1 MSVIPTVYN
10 QGTGLIGS
18 TTSGAAIP
26 SNIDDLIINDTL
38 LVGGEA
44 TFNGAVTVNNSLTVS
59 GGITFQDVTVQ
70 GTFILEGKTPTQ
82 LAFYTTGGEL
92 TGTADMTY
100 SGGIT
105 TLTNVTVTTALSF
118 GALTKT
124 DPNNYAVA
132 FHDNNR
138 ICIAG
143 SPNVLTYN
151 PSEGNLAV
159 PNVTVD
165 STMTANIVSADE
177 LRIEPIDVTSQ
188 DNFLPIPMIDT
199 TNQNQIVVDGDENN
213 NLAYNPNRNTFRTN
227 KAQFT
232 NDVTMDATL
241 SVEDDVTLVN
251 GDLTISNGDLSIG
264 SLPEGNFSGVDFEMA
279 FFNPNNG
286 KFFKRTGYTLR
297 GNTAVLTLDEVE
309 ISDTLTVT
317 NDTTLARTFVTPTS
331 RNNDEDYRIAI
342 IDKDN
347 GQICR
352 EQNDSDFFYN
362 TQDNKLT
369 VKNLDVTDT
378 ANISITPAT
387 RGTSSVDYQVVF
399 YDATTSQFCIDDNS
413 TQFTYDPNLN
423 KLKVGTVEATN
434 VVVDQYLTLTT
445 PLTWSADDD
454 NPITF
459 LTPND
464 RFYIAPSNNPLTF
477 NGNSGMLKTPRLTL
491 TNVTVPGTSAE
502 FPLLLYNTGTEEVK
516 RSSSVT
522 NTITCDPLNGKLTV
536 HDLLINTKCVVNTEA
551 RSNDYEYR
559 FVLQDQATFQL
570 VRDSA
575 LLTMTYNPLE
585 ERFTCKNVD
594 LQKLT
599 LATGSIFNHSGSVY
613 MALRGQVTSNFD
625 FSIAFWNDG
634 HTRYQTTDDSGG
646 HRFYTRNTTTNTP
659 TQRFQIDHDQIVCS
673 TEFFANN
680 GATIQAATFSD
691 DINCRVTFLNSNGN
705 SGKVVSNNQL
715 FFNPDNETLRTTN
728 MNVNGQLNLTS
739 ASASSGQMNVDSTL
753 YFVYN
758 HATGHTFRIGG
769 NWKLRLFNTSTVI
782 YTPLFLQ
789 DVTVPAASASLPI
802 LLHNSSNEVEKTNV
816 SGTNQITIDP
826 SQGLLTTKDIYVNGS
841 IYNNVLALNYTTVY
855 SCDTWSCSLGTPP
868 YFGNNNYIER
878 DTDNTNFT
886 NPRVSQYGQDIVNSI
901 NNTAIRSAID
911 FQTDGTYWGIATD
924 DYKGW
929 WYVDAALVY
938 QNTLTGSNDR
948 VVPYIRII
956 KSSGGLDIEQRQISK
971 GIQYM
976 RFTQGELSTIRCQG
990 PVYLANTNQYLRI
1003 CTLLEIGN
1011 IPSGGGT
1018 GEPTWP
1024 DTTTGFRGLDISIA
1038 MRFLGVSASDN
1049 ETVNA
1054 L

>member
-26 SNIDDLIINDTL
+26 SNIDDLIVNDTL

-44 TFNGAVTVNNSLTVS
+44 TFNGAVTINNTLTVS
-59 GGITFQDVTVQ
+59 GVLTFQDVTVQ

-100 SGGIT
+100 SGGVT
-105 TLTNVTVTTALSF
+105 TMTNVTVTSALSF

-132 FHDNNR
+132 LHDNNR

-151 PSEGNLAV
+151 PSTGNLATLKLTV
-159 PNVTVD
+159 GDDLIVAQDLNVTFGDVTLTTGD
-165 STMTANIVSADE
+165 LTMTSGTLTANAVSADFI
-177 LRIEPIDVTSQ
+177 RIQPLPSGNTDDNVPILFCDTGDNNTLKQDTEPVRLSYTPSLNKFFTGNAEINSKLDVLGDCEVQNDIIVRYNPGAGETQIPLYDKGTGTVYSPRLEIFGTAFINLTSFSNDQ
-188 DNFLPIPMIDT
+188 DYGVVLFNTSTTEFGKETVSNQLKYNPFTNIFTARNIAADVSIISGLPTTNDASEHTCFFQNPAG
-199 TNQNQIVVDGDENN
+199 TNQNRFEKDADSSHFT
-213 NLAYNPNRNTFRTN
+213 YNPGEGRLTVY
-227 KAQFT
+227 KLQ
-232 NDVTMDATL
+232 VTDSA
-241 SVEDDVTLVN
+241 
-251 GDLTISNGDLSIG
+251 SI
-264 SLPEGNFSGVDFEMA
+264 
-279 FFNPNNG
+279 
-286 KFFKRTGYTLR
+286 TG
-297 GNTAVLTLDEVE
+297 
-309 ISDTLTVT
+309 LTVT
-317 NDTTLARTFVTPTS
+317 PVTKNDGT
-331 RNNDEDYRIAI
+331 DYPVIFYDATAS
-342 IDKDN
+342 
-347 GQICR
+347 QICVDT
-352 EQNDSDFFYN
+352 DSTKFTYN
-362 TQDNKLT
+362 PLDNKLT
-369 VKNLDVTDT
+369 V
-378 ANISITPAT
+378 
-387 RGTSSVDYQVVF
+387 
-399 YDATTSQFCIDDNS
+399 DD
-413 TQFTYDPNLN
+413 
-423 KLKVGTVEATN
+423 
-434 VVVDQYLTLTT
+434 
-445 PLTWSADDD
+445 
-454 NPITF
+454 
-459 LTPND
+459 
-464 RFYIAPSNNPLTF
+464 
-477 NGNSGMLKTPRLTL
+477 M
-491 TNVTVPGTSAE
+491 
-502 FPLLLYNTGTEEVK
+502 
-516 RSSSVT
+516 
-522 NTITCDPLNGKLTV
+522 
-536 HDLLINTKCVVNTEA
+536 LINTKCVVNTEA

-585 ERFTCKNVD
+585 ERFTCENVNPT
-594 LQKLT
+594 KIRFI
-599 LATGSIFNHSGSVY
+599 TGQIFNHVTFVY
-613 MALRGQVTSNFD
+613 MGLKAISNNGTDLTGLDYNIAL
-625 FSIAFWNDG
+625 WNDG
-634 HTRYQTTDDSGG
+634 HVRVLGRNNIRLRIYNPQLGTETERLNITDS
-646 HRFYTRNTTTNTP
+646 
-659 TQRFQIDHDQIVCS
+659 QIV
-673 TEFFANN
+673 ANATLALTAT
-680 GATIQAATFSD
+680 GADTGTI
-691 DINCRVTFLNSNGN
+691 
-705 SGKVVSNNQL
+705 
-715 FFNPDNETLRTTN
+715 
-728 MNVNGQLNLTS
+728 
-739 ASASSGQMNVDSTL
+739 NVDPTL
-753 YFVYN
+753 YLVYS
-758 HATGHTFRIGG
+758 HQTGHTFRIGG
-769 NWKLRLFNTSTVI
+769 NGKLRLFNTSTVI
-782 YTPLFLQ
+782 YEKLLLQ
-789 DVTVPAASASLPI
+789 TVAVPTASASLPI

-901 NNTAIRSAID
+901 NNTEIRSAID